1 MVMRVSP
8 LLLVLG
14 LAASSMAV
22 PVAGQR
28 ADNELN
34 PLSVTFQKKGEAAYS
49 AGKLIEADDALE
61 AALTADPRNR
71 GAFVSLA
78 RVSIKQKLY
87 GQAIRL
93 TNKALAIE
101 PADRAAL
108 AVQGEAMVEVGASA
122 RAKETLAKIEKLC
135 AGPCPEATQLSA
147 LIARGPALASA
158 KPAGEVKKN

>member
-1 MVMRVSP
+1 MRVSP

-14 LAASSMAV
+14 LAASSVAV

-28 ADNELN
+28 ADDQLN
-34 PLSVTFQKKGEAAYS
+34 PTSIQFQKKGEAAYS
-49 AGKLIEADDALE
+49 AGRLIEADDALE
-61 AALTADPRNR
+61 AALVADPRNR

-93 TNKALAIE
+93 TNKALALE
-101 PADRAAL
+101 PSDRAAL
-108 AVQGEAMVEVGASA
+108 AVQGEAMVEVGATA
-122 RAKETLAKIEKLC
+122 RARETLAKLQKVC
-135 AGPCPEATQLSA
+135 AGPCSEATQLSS

-158 KPAGEVKKN
+158 KPAEAAKKN